1 MIMEKRRLS
10 IEITDEDQIRLR
22 QLIPWGLMSRIMRIL
37 MLQTLDLVEVHGDIV
52 LGALLSGKL
61 TALDLIK
68 KGSDGLATPRLEDE
82 HKSTVE

>member
-1 MIMEKRRLS
+1 MEKRRLS
-10 IEITDEDQIRLR
+10 IEITDEDQTRLR

-68 KGSDGLATPRLEDE
+68 KGDEGLAASRPETE
-82 HKSTVE
+82 HQPTV